1 MLKGILGLAVIVG
14 IVALILAFIFSV
26 PILTALAILLLV
38 IFGPIIGML
47 VGVLIPAP
55 VIIKG
60 IVGLTLTVVVIV
72 FGLNYLGVI

>member
-1 MLKGILGLAVIVG
+1 MLKGLLGLAVIVG

-38 IFGPIIGML
+38 IFAPIA
-47 VGVLIPAP
+47 GVLVAMFIPAP
-55 VIIKG
+55 AIVKG

-72 FGLNYLGVI
+72 FGLNYLGVV